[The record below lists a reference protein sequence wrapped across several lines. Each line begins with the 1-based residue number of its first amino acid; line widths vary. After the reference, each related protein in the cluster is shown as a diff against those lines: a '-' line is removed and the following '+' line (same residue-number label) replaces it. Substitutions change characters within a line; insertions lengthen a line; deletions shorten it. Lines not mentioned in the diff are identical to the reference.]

1 MSNVFCGSQ
10 SFKPLNESDDIVVA
24 QPAHLPIDFFN
35 ICQTGLPGPH
45 LAASPTSLKMSVL
58 TWLSHIPP
66 LPSKLENTL
75 AELTEAGVAT
85 VALSELEAGKDELL
99 GKEVVEEVAIHRREA
114 NSRLLS
120 KRRCT
125 QTSSDDVR

>member
-10 SFKPLNESDDIVVA
+10 SFKPLNESDDTVVT

-35 ICQTGLPGPH
+35 ICQTGLPSPQ

-66 LPSKLENTL
+66 LPSELENTL

-85 VALSELEAGKDELL
+85 VALSELEAGKDESL